1 MTSRLG
7 GGEPQIKGHSTTKG
21 GAASA
26 ICYLLLVLGF
36 SKNDFL
42 FRRRRAGWPG
52 PAWCSLS
59 LAREDVWVLGEEK
72 EGVGLDCGELH
83 PTAHSTR
90 KKYNYKTAHRY
101 TVNVYVH

>member
-1 MTSRLG
+1 MTF
-7 GGEPQIKGHSTTKG
+7 
-21 GAASA
+21 
-26 ICYLLLVLGF
+26 F
-36 SKNDFL
+36 SVDDE
-42 FRRRRAGWPG
+42 RGG
-52 PAWCSLS
+52 PAQLGVVSVW
-59 LAREDVWVLGEEK
+59 RVKTVWVLGEDK